1 MRKNSIVSTAKAGV
15 FMDKKFLEKM
25 EKTLVT
31 QKKALIADLISSN
44 DDLKAVIKNEEP
56 GDLADIAGEDIDRKM
71 LEAKGIAE
79 LNRLKSIESAITR
92 IKQGHYGSCIKCGK
106 PIPKDRLEALPFA
119 LMCVECKTL
128 DERKNA

>member
-1 MRKNSIVSTAKAGV
+1 
-15 FMDKKFLEKM
+15 MDKKFLEKM